1 MSERGR
7 LKLGI
12 SDMFR
17 VAKSGKCLYLDITR
31 VAKLWGLQSG
41 DKLVV
46 EIKEK
51 ILDTYRD

>member
-51 ILDTYRD
+51 ILDTYKD